1 MLNNK
6 SLQAFLAIGPMVIF
20 GLLFIS
26 YFAFFIAIFAQASIF
41 EEMGAARNTAPPAG
55 LFLGFGVFFVLIMLA
70 VFLSLF
76 SLVYFIIHAVKNPN
90 LEGENS
96 NMRIVWVLIM
106 AFIGGIGQLIYWIV
120 EIKSK
125 QPRPIIHN

>member
-6 SLQAFLAIGPMVIF
+6 SLQAFLAIGPLVIF

-26 YFAFFIAIFAQASIF
+26 YFAFFIATFAQASTF
-41 EEMGAARNTAPPAG
+41 EEIDTAGNMVPPTG
-55 LFLGFGVFFVLIMLA
+55 LVVGFGIFFVLIMVA

-96 NMRIVWVLIM
+96 NMRIVWILIM

-125 QPRPIIHN
+125 NPRPIIPN